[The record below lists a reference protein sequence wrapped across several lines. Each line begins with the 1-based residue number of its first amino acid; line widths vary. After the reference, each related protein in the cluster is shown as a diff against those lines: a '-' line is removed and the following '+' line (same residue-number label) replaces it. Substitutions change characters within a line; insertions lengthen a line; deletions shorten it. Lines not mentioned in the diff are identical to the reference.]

1 MDPTAE
7 TCMDGGEHEFVY
19 SHDVD
24 GLRELTVTEEC
35 GRCGIG
41 RHDILLSDGGYGYA
55 GCDAGR
61 CAGGGKHDWKPH
73 GVWEFSPPHR
83 TFVAGCTKCD
93 GRREEFYRYE
103 RTYYAIDGEIVGQV
117 GAAAA

>member
-1 MDPTAE
+1 MDQTPEA
-7 TCMDGGEHEFVY
+7 CIDGKEHEFAY

-24 GLRELTVTEEC
+24 GLGELTVTEEC
-35 GRCGIG
+35 EKCGIC
-41 RHDILLSDGGYGYA
+41 RHDILLSDGRYGYI
-55 GCDAGR
+55 GCDVGR
-61 CAGGGKHDWKPH
+61 CAGGGEHDWRPH

-93 GRREEFYRYE
+93 GCREEFYRYE